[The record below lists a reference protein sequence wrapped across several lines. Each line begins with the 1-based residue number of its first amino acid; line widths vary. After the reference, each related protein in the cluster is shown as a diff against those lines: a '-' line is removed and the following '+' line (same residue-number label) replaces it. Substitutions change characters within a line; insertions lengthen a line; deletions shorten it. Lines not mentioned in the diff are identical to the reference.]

1 MENETKYELIV
12 AVDNRREI
20 YDCLEDAENWA
31 EKEGYYLLDPDF
43 QPYDEAIKYFV
54 YRSEEAVEQDKY
66 ATYPIGE
73 IREVKEAE

>member
-12 AVDNRREI
+12 AVDNRRET

-43 QPYDEAIKYFV
+43 QPYDEAIEYFI
-54 YRSEEAVEQDKY
+54 YRSEEAAKQDKY

-73 IREVKEAE
+73 IRAVEEME